1 MKFEVFGFC
10 LAARLVLINTGIVR
24 FVKRSSLSWAYNIR
38 LHSVFSFRLGQK
50 EGIEYKT
57 DLATAARE

>member
-1 MKFEVFGFC
+1 M
-10 LAARLVLINTGIVR
+10 LINTGIVR

-50 EGIEYKT
+50 EGIEYKI